1 MSLKLRLK
9 PHEKVLIGHA
19 VVSNGDKAAIL
30 HIENN
35 VPVLREKDIMK
46 EEAATTP
53 ERRLYFL
60 VQLMYV
66 DQEDLPRYLVL
77 FQEQFAQ
84 VLTVNP
90 ALADD
95 LGNILRLVEA
105 RDYYNALKA
114 AHKLFQQP

>member
-9 PHEKVLIGHA
+9 PHEKLLIGHA
-19 VVSNGDKAAIL
+19 VVRNGDKASIL

-46 EEAATTP
+46 EDAATTP

-66 DQEDLPRYLVL
+66 DQDDLPRYLDL
-77 FQEQFAQ
+77 FREQIA
-84 VLTVNP
+84 LMLSVNP
-90 ALADD
+90 ALKAE
-95 LGNILRLVEA
+95 LEPLMRLVDA

-114 AHKLFQQP
+114 ARQLIQ

>member
-9 PHEKVLIGHA
+9 PHEKLLIGHA
-19 VVSNGDKAAIL
+19 VVRNDDKAAIL

-66 DQEDLPRYLVL
+66 DQDDLPRYLVL
-77 FQEQFAQ
+77 FREQVTQLLAA
-84 VLTVNP
+84 NP
-90 ALADD
+90 LLEAE
-95 LGNILRLVEA
+95 LGTLLRLVET
-105 RDYYNALKA
+105 RDYYNALKS
-114 AHKLFQQP
+114 AHRLFQ